1 MAMLNFKYGLY
12 KNLPEYDANKLGT
25 IFVTSDEHAMYV
37 DLPKTAEN
45 PDGRVRLGQI
55 ISIPT
60 ANDWAQLKPPYSTD
74 AFYYIVEAN
83 ALLKYVGTKTGE
95 NGSTEHDWRQI
106 NSTKLIEEQIAA
118 LTGRVKAIEDENF
131 AGKITA
137 INQNIADL
145 GETDKALTQAIEG
158 LATAANAMD
167 ARIDARID
175 GIDTVLNYR
184 GVVDNLPG
192 DGNLNQIC
200 VWKGKVHIYTADGWT
215 EWSDKNVIAAIED
228 LKTRMGGMATSG
240 TVTALTGRVET
251 VENALNHKTTGLIG
265 RTGALESRVDN
276 LDDAVFDNQGA
287 NLVEANAQAIAGL
300 ETEIGTTKEDLAN
313 YKTANNTLVE
323 NAQKAADDAQDTA
336 DEAKQAAINANNN
349 ANTRVSQDEFND
361 FKETNTDAIA
371 DAKKAGTDAQKT
383 INDYVTTN
391 NGVIDGI
398 NKVIKGIK
406 NGTNINSFGAV
417 EANYATKNEAQGYA
431 NTVKTTLLGNSADT
445 STTGATIYDVKR
457 AAAAAQKDINDYKT
471 ANNQAIQNMK
481 NELEQRITNDMQT
494 ADAMVFKDVVASV
507 ADLIA
512 QESTAKVG
520 YTYKAADEFTL
531 TQGDNV
537 INVYIGDLLIATGTE
552 NNETGIINNVTWKH
566 IPSGYVADYN
576 PKMTLITEAPNSA
589 TINLKSG
596 VDSPLGRVAVAAA
609 ENSSVT
615 VAAEGTQLT
624 IGMAWGQF

>member
-12 KNLPEYDANKLGT
+12 KNLPKYDANKLGT

-37 DLPKTAEN
+37 DLPITAEN
-45 PDGRVRLGQI
+45 PNGRVRLGQI

-145 GETDKALTQAIEG
+145 GETDKALTKAIED
-158 LATAANAMD
+158 LATADSTMD

-175 GIDTVLNYR
+175 GIDTVLNHR
-184 GVVDNLPG
+184 GVVNALPT

-200 VWKGKVHIYTADGWT
+200 VYQGKVYICTTAGSTNARWT

-251 VENALNHKTTGLIG
+251 VENALNHQTTGLIG

-276 LDDAVFDNQGA
+276 LDDAVFDNQGT
-287 NLVEANAQAIAGL
+287 NLVEANAQAIQGL
-300 ETEIGTTKEDLAN
+300 GAKVGEATDTKDKTTVYGKIAATNAALEE

-323 NAQKAADDAQDTA
+323 NAQEAADKAQEAA
-336 DEAKQAAINANNN
+336 DKAQEAADKANDNAD
-349 ANTRVSQDEFND
+349 TRVLQTEFDN
-361 FKETNTDAIA
+361 FKGTNTTAIA
-371 DAKKAGTDAQKT
+371 DAKKAGTDAQK
-383 INDYVTTN
+383 
-391 NGVIDGI
+391 
-398 NKVIKGIK
+398 
-406 NGTNINSFGAV
+406 
-417 EANYATKNEAQGYA
+417 
-431 NTVKTTLLGNSADT
+431 
-445 STTGATIYDVKR
+445 
-457 AAAAAQKDINDYKT
+457 DINDYKT
-471 ANNQAIQNMK
+471 ANNGVIDGIKNSETIDSFLDVENAINA
-481 NELEQRITNDMQT
+481 LEQQVTNDMQT
-494 ADAMVFKDVVASV
+494 ADAMVFQGVVGSV
-507 ADLIA
+507 ANLKTEAAKANIA
-512 QESTAKVG
+512 KG
-520 YTYKAADEFTL
+520 WTYKANAEIKLTAADSSVKIDWANDED
-531 TQGDNV
+531 QV
-537 INVYIGDLLIATGTE
+537 IHIGDLLIADGTE
-552 NNETGIINNVTWKH
+552 TNGVLTNNVTWKH

-596 VDSPLGRVAVAAA
+596 VDSPLGSVAVAAA